1 MIRPLLVGTVL
12 SALLPLACTSE
23 QPPDPP
29 PSATGDA
36 TSASSNPEPPSPD
49 PVDPSGG
56 SPAGSPCQVDADCA
70 AGLRCELRICIAGC
84 QADDECAALQTCDP
98 HGRCEG
104 TGSSAPPLAGPPHLA
119 EYHTILPWGEAEAR
133 TALHNDGTSI
143 LLYRLESLSPAVL
156 VDEAPAELAPGDTA
170 DLVAAVDRDLVD
182 PSEHALT
189 VRLVTSGG
197 PGRWTIE
204 PASVPEDSIFRGMV
218 ALDLGGLSVGNSDL
232 AVALDFQS
240 GGVLVGQTEPG
251 SLLFPQPIA
260 ASGTWTPAGD
270 VTLVLRDV
278 QPAADWQQSAFA
290 RELGRT
296 LILTGTVAADGR
308 TIEGTVEE
316 TLTGLRDA
324 PLEATGTFA
333 LRQHEPLDNPLAP
346 PPQAVP
352 EDILPPVWLAPDDFD
367 DAACE
372 GLGTTYGTPETLSAP
387 SPACDACADGT
398 CTPEQMLECGDALWT
413 AAYQLPGVLA
423 GLHGDAITP
432 PSGSFTWTD
441 CTAESPAYKD
451 GATCLDARALRCAT
465 SLFRRGAPQ
474 IPGAWGEAFTH
485 YAALLAHR
493 EAEAAVLLGTEATID
508 AAFAYKDDLGEPATD
523 VLARELDILA
533 GARERLAGALVPL
546 LTPAYLDGLGYIR
559 AHNPDD
565 LPDTAATTELRL
577 GTRLADLT
585 AAWARLSLRAGDD
598 PGALRGQLQRAAI
611 DLHALALEAHARNAE
626 DPAADFPALAA
637 TWATLA
643 LAFRDLG
650 PDANPFGYAA
660 AYVPMA
666 LGPEDIEQG
675 RTNFDAIH
683 AFAADDLTTFADLA
697 SAAWQAMRDY
707 EEKTHST
714 QATALQLTADF
725 DAKLRALCGALPGD
739 TAPDLATC
747 GQHGGQIAEL
757 DAAVAAAGLRIDQAV
772 QTLENNHHAVAVEEE
787 RFATQAQAIAELG
800 AVLDAL
806 HEEIFAIVDEH
817 GENRTMMM
825 QFQALSEC
833 SHVQRAAKEQMD
845 VIRVECKARVQKE
858 LLSGPAIFGFS
869 TPDWRGIHLARKA
882 CEAEKEALA
891 ASTQAQCDTILGQ
904 AGLQTYL
911 EDQAR
916 QEQVEI
922 MAVNAEIDAAI
933 RETDLKIAH
942 AASIALIKNLRAE
955 ALLLALEIR
964 EAEIAREATLTA
976 LWSAYGEVAAL
987 TLEKARALGL
997 LVDDDPNNAL
1007 VRPHFLAARQHAA
1020 SRVLRAR
1027 EHLTRRLYLA
1037 LRALEYDLGQPLP
1050 TLRDQLLTARAPEDF
1065 TALLSCLDSIA
1076 EDYRLTHGY
1085 GQAYT
1090 TEVSL
1095 RADVFGI
1102 AADLPDVD
1110 GTPATPAEQFQA
1122 LLHDPAHR
1130 QLDGTIALPFTLS
1143 ATPGHTLFSTWLCD
1157 DRLDQIEV
1165 KLIGDYLGDREAE
1178 VLLTR
1183 QGLATVRRCD
1193 AVNLAPSVAHA
1204 EYSFDRE
1211 QVVLQAGVGEW
1222 GPPNAGFAAWPVHG
1236 EQWTLTIPPASQSPA
1251 NADLDADD
1259 IADVVLRLHHRASTL
1274 APEGQGLFTPSC
1286 G

>member
-1 MIRPLLVGTVL
+1 MIRPLLVGTAL

-29 PSATGDA
+29 PPNATADA
-36 TSASSNPEPPSPD
+36 TSAPSDPEPPS
-49 PVDPSGG
+49 PSGG
-56 SPAGSPCQVDADCA
+56 SPAGSPCQVDAHCA
-70 AGLRCELRICIAGC
+70 MGLRCELRICIAGC
-84 QADDECAALQTCDP
+84 QADADCTALQTCDP
-98 HGRCEG
+98 HGRCQGEDP
-104 TGSSAPPLAGPPHLA
+104 SAPPLAGAPQLA
-119 EYHTILPWGEAEAR
+119 EYHTLLPWGEVEAR
-133 TALHNDGTSI
+133 TTLHNDGPAI

-170 DLVAAVDRDLVD
+170 DLVAAVDRYLLD

-189 VRLVTSGG
+189 VRLITSGG

-204 PASVPEDSIFRGMV
+204 PAAVPEDSVFRGMIE
-218 ALDLGGLSVGNSDL
+218 LDVGGLSIGSSDL
-232 AVALDFQS
+232 AVALDFQ
-240 GGVLVGQTEPG
+240 GDGTLVGQVEPG
-251 SLLFPQPIA
+251 ALLFPHPITA
-260 ASGTWTPAGD
+260 NGTWAPAGD
-270 VTLVLRDV
+270 VALIVREVL
-278 QPAADWQQSAFA
+278 PAAGWQESPLA
-290 RELGRT
+290 REIGRT
-296 LILTGTVAADGR
+296 FVLTGTVAADGR
-308 TIEGTVEE
+308 TIEGTAEE
-316 TLTGLRDA
+316 TVTGLRDA
-324 PLEATGTFA
+324 PLVATGTFV
-333 LRQHEPLDNPLAP
+333 LRQHEPLGDPLIL

-352 EDILPPVWLAPDDFD
+352 EDISPPAWLTPDDFD
-367 DAACE
+367 DAACD
-372 GLGTTYGTPETLSAP
+372 GLGATYGTLDTLIEP
-387 SPACDACADGT
+387 SSACDACDDGS
-398 CTPEQMLECGDALWT
+398 CMPEQMLECGDALWT

-423 GLHGDAITP
+423 GLQGVAP
-432 PSGSFTWTD
+432 PSGAFTWND
-441 CTAESPAYKD
+441 CTADSPEYKD
-451 GATCLDARALRCAT
+451 GAACLDADALRCAT
-465 SLFRRGAPQ
+465 ALFRRGAPQ

-485 YAALLAHR
+485 YAVFLANR
-493 EAEAAVLLGTEATID
+493 EAEAAALLATEATID
-508 AAFAYKDDLGEPATD
+508 AAFAYKDDFGEPATD
-523 VLARELDILA
+523 VLAREFDILA
-533 GARERLAGALVPL
+533 GARERLAGTLVPL
-546 LTPAYLDGLGYIR
+546 LTPAYLEGLDYIR
-559 AHNPDD
+559 AHNPDS

-598 PGALRGQLQRAAI
+598 PSALRGHIQRAAL
-611 DLHALALEAHARNAE
+611 DLHALALEAHARSE
-626 DPAADFPALAA
+626 DDPAADFQALAA
-637 TWATLA
+637 TWDSLA
-643 LAFRDLG
+643 LAFRDLD
-650 PDANPFGYAA
+650 PNANPFGYAA

-675 RTNFDAIH
+675 RTNFDAVH
-683 AFAADDLTTFADLA
+683 AFAADDLTIFADLA

-714 QATALQLTADF
+714 QATTLQLTADF

-757 DAAVAAAGLRIDQAV
+757 DAAVAAAGVRIDQAV

-800 AVLDAL
+800 NLIAAL

-817 GENRTMMM
+817 GQSRTMMM

-833 SHVQRAAKEQMD
+833 SNVQRAAKEQMD
-845 VIRVECKARVQKE
+845 VVRVECKARVQKE
-858 LLSGPAIFGFS
+858 LLSGPAILGFS

-904 AGLQTYL
+904 AGLQTDL

-955 ALLLALEIR
+955 ALLLQLEIR

-976 LWSAYGEVAAL
+976 LWNAYGEVAAL
-987 TLEKARALGL
+987 SLEKARALGL
-997 LVDDDPNNAL
+997 LVEDDPNNAL

-1050 TLRDQLLTARAPEDF
+1050 TLRDQLLNARAPEDF
-1065 TALLSCLDSIA
+1065 TRLLSCLDSIA

-1122 LLHDPAHR
+1122 LLQDPAHR
-1130 QLDGTIALPFTLS
+1130 QADGTIALPFTLS

-1183 QGLATVRRCD
+1183 QGLTTVRRCD
-1193 AVNLAPSVAHA
+1193 AANLAPSVAHA

-1251 NADLDADD
+1251 NADLDAHD

>member
-1 MIRPLLVGTVL
+1 MIRPLLVGTAL

-29 PSATGDA
+29 PADA
-36 TSASSNPEPPSPD
+36 TSAPRNPEPPSPD
-49 PVDPSGG
+49 PADPSGG
-56 SPAGSPCQVDADCA
+56 SSGSPCQVDADCA

-84 QADDECAALQTCDP
+84 QADDDCDALQTCDP
-98 HGRCEG
+98 HGRCQG
-104 TGSSAPPLAGPPHLA
+104 TGSSVPPLASPPHLA
-119 EYHTILPWGEAEAR
+119 EHHTLLPWGEAEAR
-133 TALHNDGTSI
+133 TTLHNNGAAI
-143 LLYRLESLSPAVL
+143 LLYRLESLSPAVI

-170 DLVAAVDRDLVD
+170 DLVAAVDRALLD

-204 PASVPEDSIFRGMV
+204 PAAVPEDSIFRGMV
-218 ALDLGGLSVGNSDL
+218 ALDVGGLSIGGSDL
-232 AVALDFQS
+232 AVALDFQD
-240 GGVLVGQTEPG
+240 GGVLVGLTEPG
-251 SLLFPQPIA
+251 ALLFPQPIP

-270 VTLVLRDV
+270 IVLVLRDV
-278 QPAADWQQSAFA
+278 LPAADWRQSAFA

-308 TIEGTVEE
+308 TIEGTAEE

-324 PLEATGTFA
+324 PLQAAGTFV
-333 LRQHEPLDNPLAP
+333 LRQHEPLDGPLVP

-352 EDILPPVWLAPDDFD
+352 ENIPAPDWLAPDDFD

-372 GLGTTYGTPETLSAP
+372 YLGLAFGTPDTLLTP

-398 CTPEQMLECGDALWT
+398 CTAEQMLECGDALST
-413 AAYQLPGVLA
+413 AAYQLPNVLA

-432 PSGSFTWTD
+432 PSGAFTWTD

-451 GATCLDARALRCAT
+451 GAACLDARALRCAT

-474 IPGAWGEAFTH
+474 LPGAWGEALTH
-485 YAALLAHR
+485 YAAFLAHR
-493 EAEAAVLLGTEATID
+493 EAEAAVLLATEATID

-533 GARERLAGALVPL
+533 GARERLARALVPL
-546 LTPAYLDGLGYIR
+546 LTPAYLDGLDYIR
-559 AHNPDD
+559 AHNPDE
-565 LPDTAATTELRL
+565 LPDTAATTELRV
-577 GTRLADLT
+577 GTRFADLT

-598 PGALRGQLQRAAI
+598 PSALRDHIQRAAL
-611 DLHALALEAHARNAE
+611 DLHALALEAHARSE
-626 DPAADFPALAA
+626 GDPAADFQAVAA
-637 TWATLA
+637 TWDALA

-666 LGPEDIEQG
+666 LGPEDIELG
-675 RTNFDAIH
+675 RTNFDAVH
-683 AFAADDLTTFADLA
+683 AFAADDLTIFTDLA
-697 SAAWQAMRDY
+697 DAAWQAMRDY

-739 TAPDLATC
+739 SAPDLATC

-817 GENRTMMM
+817 GQNRTMMM

-955 ALLLALEIR
+955 ALLLQLEIR

-976 LWSAYGEVAAL
+976 LWNAYGEVAAL
-987 TLEKARALGL
+987 SLEKARALGL

-1027 EHLTRRLYLA
+1027 EHLTRGLYLA

-1050 TLRDQLLTARAPEDF
+1050 TLRDQLLAARAPEDF
-1065 TALLSCLDSIA
+1065 TGLLSCLDSIA

-1102 AADLPDVD
+1102 TTDLPDVD

-1122 LLHDPAHR
+1122 LLRDPAHR
-1130 QLDGTIALPFTLS
+1130 LTDGTIALPFTLS
-1143 ATPGHTLFSTWLCD
+1143 ATPGHSLFSTWLCD

-1178 VLLTR
+1178 VLLAR

-1193 AVNLAPSVAHA
+1193 AANLAPSVAHA